1 MKTKEAQAGVRGTIS
16 RITGPMVIARGMR
29 GARMYEVVRVGNAGL
44 TGEIIR
50 LDGEAAYVQT
60 YEDTSGLCV
69 GEPVACTGESLLVSL
84 GPGLLGSVFDG
95 IQRPLAELRRT
106 GGDFIGRG
114 LSADPL
120 PLERRWEF
128 QPAVAPGQ
136 EVGPG
141 DVLGTVQE
149 TPSFLHRILAPPG
162 AGGRVREVRG
172 GAHSVLEPVVLL
184 EGGAAWS
191 MAQKWP
197 AKVARPVR
205 RKLGFAQ
212 PFVTGQRILDT
223 LFPIALGGTAC
234 LPGGF
239 GTGKTVLEQSLAKFS
254 TADVIVYVGCGERGN
269 EMTDVLSEFPELR
282 DPRTGGP
289 LMDRT
294 VLVVNTSNMPVA
306 AREASIY
313 VGATI
318 AEYFRDMGYAAAVM
332 VDSSSRWAEAL
343 REISSRLEEMPGE
356 EGYPTYLA
364 SRLASFYERGGAAE
378 CLGRDLSGS
387 VTIIGAVSPPGGD
400 YSEPVT
406 QSTMRFTGAL
416 WALDSSLAHR
426 RHYPAINWHRSFTL
440 FHEPL
445 AAWYK
450 EKLGP
455 GWALLRERLVGLLG
469 REAELQEVVQLVGPD
484 ALQVGDRF
492 LLECSRLVRDAYL
505 QQNAMSEVDASCS
518 LAKQQGMLAMIL
530 DFQARGSELLARG
543 TSLEKLLA
551 LPERE
556 ELARLREIP
565 EERFAE
571 ESQALGGRLQKALAA
586 LEAPK
591 DGDEPR
597 AGDAPAG
604 GAKAAAVA
612 VQEAMAKEA
621 GA

>member
-1 MKTKEAQAGVRGTIS
+1 MKTQESEAGVRGAIA

-29 GARMYEVVRVGNAGL
+29 GARMYEVVRVGRSGL

-50 LDGEAAYVQT
+50 LDGEAAFIQT
-60 YEDTSGLCV
+60 YEDTSALCV
-69 GEPVACTGESLLVSL
+69 GEPVAGTGQSLLVTL
-84 GPGLLGSVFDG
+84 GPGLLGGVFDG
-95 IQRPLAELRRT
+95 IQRPLAALRQA

-120 PLERRWEF
+120 ARDRRWEF
-128 QPAVAPGQ
+128 LPSVKAGD

-149 TPSFLHRILAPPG
+149 TPGFTHRILAPPG
-162 AGGRVREVRG
+162 RGGKVREVLSGERT
-172 GAHSVLEPVVLL
+172 VEEPVVVL
-184 EGGAAWS
+184 EDGTFFR

-205 RKLGFAQ
+205 RKLGFDR

-269 EMTDVLSEFPELR
+269 EMTDVLTEFPELS

-318 AEYFRDMGYAAAVM
+318 AEYFRDMGYSAAVM

-364 SRLASFYERGGAAE
+364 SRLASFYERSGAAE
-378 CLGRDLSGS
+378 CLGRGLNGS

-406 QSTMRFTGAL
+406 QATMRFTGAL

-440 FHEPL
+440 YHESL
-445 AAWYK
+445 AAWFR
-450 EKLGP
+450 EDRGP
-455 GWALLRERLVGLLG
+455 GWAGLRDRLVALLG

-484 ALQVGDRF
+484 ALQAGDRF

-505 QQNAMSEVDASCS
+505 SQNAMSPVDASCS
-518 LAKQQGMLAMIL
+518 LAKQQGMLERML
-530 DFQARGSELLARG
+530 DFHSRGAELLGLGVA
-543 TSLEKLLA
+543 LDKLQA

-565 EERFAE
+565 EADFAAQSQDLGERLA
-571 ESQALGGRLQKALAA
+571 AALAA
-586 LEAPK
+586 LEP
-591 DGDEPR
+591 
-597 AGDAPAG
+597 PAG
-604 GAKAAAVA
+604 GGEAA
-612 VQEAMAKEA
+612 AKEA
-621 GA
+621 SA